1 MYQLKKSSRR
11 GKRRNREPRSASKI
25 LTLIKAVNDHKGFKQ
40 MASYNLSC
48 LCKLISPPLPD
59 WNENLQFALKKGGL
73 RACTAAIK
81 ANHGDENLLLA
92 ATSVMDQAATTEEG
106 AKEVIESGSLDACL
120 DSIQSTKA
128 NVESAALSATQ
139 TMTKIASDLPNIL
152 STLERLKKSFKLWLH
167 TKSKV
172 LVS

>member
-1 MYQLKKSSRR
+1 MITKVSSRWR
-11 GKRRNREPRSASKI
+11 HIIFPTYAKI
-25 LTLIKAVNDHKGFKQ
+25 DF
-40 MASYNLSC
+40 
-48 LCKLISPPLPD
+48 
-59 WNENLQFALKKGGL
+59 
-73 RACTAAIK
+73 AAITRLERK
-81 ANHGDENLLLA
+81 FTICPQKRWPEGLHSSINANHGDENLLLA

-139 TMTKIASDLPNIL
+139 TMTKIASESAKHFVN
-152 STLERLKKSFKLWLH
+152 TGTTEKSFKLWLH